1 MIDGRR
7 MAVKPQRFLF
17 ETSFD
22 GRHHAS
28 PDDAPEV
35 KTEGG
40 QAAPACD
47 AQLEEQPE
55 AAAAITELDLVEEK
69 AKAFTEGEARGR
81 EAALAEIN
89 GSLESRSGALLEQL
103 AGQLPDLVRAE
114 QEAFLSANRECLALA
129 TAALRKLF
137 PSFEPQD
144 ALQEIEALLEESL
157 AQLRQEPRIV
167 VRLQDAQL
175 DPLKGKL
182 DDLTHR
188 HGFEG
193 KVVLLADAELG
204 PSDVRIEFAD
214 GGIERCAR
222 QLWAEIETRL
232 NETRSRLDAAMA
244 PTDITP
250 SPPAQDES

>member
-1 MIDGRR
+1 

-22 GRHHAS
+22 SGQRSSLEDALEARAS
-28 PDDAPEV
+28 DAA
-35 KTEGG
+35 G
-40 QAAPACD
+40 ASDCD
-47 AQLEEQPE
+47 SMPE
-55 AAAAITELDLVEEK
+55 AEVEESVAITELDLVEEK
-69 AKAFTEGEARGR
+69 AKAFSEGEARGR
-81 EAALAEIN
+81 DSAMSEARE
-89 GSLESRSGALLEQL
+89 SLEARSGELLEQL
-103 AGQLPDLVRAE
+103 AGQLPDLLRAE
-114 QEAFLSANRECLALA
+114 QEAFLTANRECLALA
-129 TAALRKLF
+129 TAALKKLF
-137 PSFEPQD
+137 PCFEPQN
-144 ALQEIEALLEESL
+144 ALQEIETILEQSL

-175 DPLKGKL
+175 DPLKDRL

-232 NETRSRLDAAMA
+232 SETRNRLDAAA
-244 PTDITP
+244 VQPAIPP